1 MVQALPHLWGREG
14 DPEDQA
20 RARAAVV
27 DPVEEAKNH
36 CFARWTGV
44 TIMEVKYRAKRSVK
58 MDVDG
63 ELRKVKRG
71 ELLDGSELIV
81 SLVPNAFERVSV
93 ERTPAD
99 SLTKSLEALE
109 ARLPRRLRELGA

>member
-1 MVQALPHLWGREG
+1 
-14 DPEDQA
+14 
-20 RARAAVV
+20 
-27 DPVEEAKNH
+27 
-36 CFARWTGV
+36 
-44 TIMEVKYRAKRSVK
+44 MEVKYRAKRSVK

-93 ERTPAD
+93 ER
-99 SLTKSLEALE
+99 K
-109 ARLPRRLRELGA
+109 R